1 MSCFRC
7 SLLITTIKEH
17 WPNYRIKLHM
27 TSPPRSCR
35 EIKKQRLFYMQQNT
49 AEQLA
54 HSPSALWHLSSFV
67 SLWLKRPSDYCS
79 LLAGACP
86 MPTKPETHKRLL
98 LVFTGGGFQLLFCC
112 RAASMELSTTQF
124 RLTIPEDHL

>member
-1 MSCFRC
+1 
-7 SLLITTIKEH
+7 
-17 WPNYRIKLHM
+17 
-27 TSPPRSCR
+27 
-35 EIKKQRLFYMQQNT
+35 MQQNT

-86 MPTKPETHKRLL
+86 MPTTPETHKRLL
-98 LVFTGGGFQLLFCC
+98 LVFTGGFSTIILLSSSIDGIIYN
-112 RAASMELSTTQF
+112 A
-124 RLTIPEDHL
+124 I

>member
-1 MSCFRC
+1 
-7 SLLITTIKEH
+7 
-17 WPNYRIKLHM
+17 
-27 TSPPRSCR
+27 
-35 EIKKQRLFYMQQNT
+35 MQQNT

-98 LVFTGGGFQLLFCC
+98 LVFTGGVFNYYSAVEQHRWNYLQRNLG
-112 RAASMELSTTQF
+112 
-124 RLTIPEDHL
+124 